1 MYNHLLT
8 CYKNLTLCLY
18 MFPEEERRPIVELMA
33 LIKEELQSSMAE
45 RE

>member
-1 MYNHLLT
+1 
-8 CYKNLTLCLY
+8 